1 MTGLL
6 DQGGIPLIVAFF
18 AIAGVAV
25 FLARGGDEPSPE
37 KKPETDDAKRDAESA
52 KPEAKDGE
60 ASMESAPNKA
70 AESSDGDAKA
80 SEAGAKDGD
89 GKDEPLAPNAAEQ
102 KALEDEARE
111 KAAAAAAKAEGD
123 FRTPPKGEEPPKPFE
138 PAKPKRRDWV
148 MTLGSLAALAGLM
161 SVRGDVVY
169 PRGENPAQPLGHYA
183 TLWRSGHVPGG
194 VIWGALL
201 TVIAVVG
208 ILGLLG
214 DSPLD
219 LRGDE
224 SKPDEGTTLQR
235 KKWYQREGAWLVGFA
250 GLLYLPM
257 AGAYGLWDPW
267 ETHYGEVARE
277 ILARDDWITLWW
289 GQEGWFMSKPIL
301 VFWLGALGM
310 GFGSTFGLPFWR
322 DMGPGGHEWFIRVPI
337 CLFAIGAVYAVYKAV
352 SLGWGRRAGLLCGAV
367 LATMPHFMFLSH
379 QSMTDMPFV
388 APLVVAMAFLISA
401 TITDPEKLVTP
412 RRVKIFG
419 KELRIS
425 FWHLVVGGIL
435 LVALPQV
442 MYLLTRPV
450 MFACPEDTASN
461 CRTILEGSRIGPIQ
475 LPIEQYWSGS
485 AGNSVPGDQGS
496 SVPGSPAWEDRY
508 NQVPGLTSL
517 VQGIVWS
524 IIGTILMLTFRRER
538 KEQGL
543 RFAIVYLFS
552 AISFMGKGPA
562 GLGVP
567 EIVLL
572 GFMMTTGK
580 WKLLPR
586 IRFFQGIAIF
596 LLVGFPW
603 YIGIY
608 GRLGSEFTDRFIVH
622 DLLNRAFAGVHGD
635 KGTFRYFVW
644 QLGYAMFPW
653 TGLVPVALGG
663 WRLIVPKDATE
674 AQRDVARLALL
685 WLLVTFT
692 LFSMMV
698 TKFHH
703 YIFPAVPPIAILVGL
718 TLNRMMGDGRLAH
731 TKKGLAAALA
741 TFAGVA
747 LTVFGIATIYG
758 PWHGRVAPVQEGATT
773 TAQLVSGSPTLGIAL
788 ALVGVVIVALSFRF
802 ANEAEE
808 GYQDAVGAMK
818 GLETPDP
825 MMDPS
830 ALPEVPEKERAKFTR
845 GGLAMAAAGAVAM
858 IALVARDIGFGG
870 NSRPQGFERFIH
882 LFVYNY
888 ERQWPTRSFD
898 YTPILRGFGVVAV
911 AAAVLL
917 VIHQT
922 RRHGARV
929 MVAVATCFGFWAL
942 DKYMIDLSG
951 HWSQRNLFEKYH
963 AVRNTRDVASIGSGE
978 DARYWTDAMVAYQMN
993 WKGENFYTGNHA
1005 VMLECGLP
1013 LCRERTPDWLRRHRG
1028 QRVFFVT
1035 EHSRSSSIISQVR
1048 TAGGTA
1054 NAITNEIDNNKFVI
1068 IEGRL

>member
-6 DQGGIPLIVAFF
+6 DQGGVPLIVALF
-18 AIAGVAV
+18 ALAGVAV
-25 FLARGGDEPSPE
+25 FLARGAGEAAPTPE
-37 KKPETDDAKRDAESA
+37 ADP
-52 KPEAKDGE
+52 KPEAKADDAE
-60 ASMESAPNKA
+60 AKADDSEQAPARDEAQAA
-70 AESSDGDAKA
+70 AE
-80 SEAGAKDGD
+80 
-89 GKDEPLAPNAAEQ
+89 
-102 KALEDEARE
+102 
-111 KAAAAAAKAEGD
+111 AAALDDARSKEGT
-123 FRTPPKGEEPPKPFE
+123 FREAPAQPTAPPRFE
-138 PAKPKRRDWV
+138 PAKPRRRDWI
-148 MTLGSLAALAGLM
+148 MTAIGVLGLGGLM
-161 SVRGDVVY
+161 SFRGDVVF
-169 PRGENPAQPLGHYA
+169 PRGEDHTRPLGHFA
-183 TLWRSGHVPGG
+183 TLLRSGHVPGG

-201 TVIAVVG
+201 TLLTVIG

-224 SKPDEGTTLQR
+224 QTPNEGSAVAG
-235 KKWYQREGAWLVGFA
+235 KKWWQREGAWLVMFA
-250 GLLYLPM
+250 GVLYLPM

-267 ETHYGEVARE
+267 ETHYSEVARE

-301 VFWLGALGM
+301 IFWIAALGM

-322 DMGPGGHEWFIRVPI
+322 DMGTGGHEWFIRVPI

-379 QSMTDMPFV
+379 QAMTDMPFV

-412 RRVKIFG
+412 RKLKLFG
-419 KELRIS
+419 RELRIS

-435 LVALPQV
+435 LVAIPQV

-450 MFACPEDTASN
+450 MFACPEDTTSN
-461 CRTILEGSRIGPIQ
+461 CRAILESSRLGPIQ
-475 LPIEQYWSGS
+475 FPIEQYWSGS
-485 AGNSVPGDQGS
+485 AGNSMPNDQNA
-496 SVPGSPAWEDRY
+496 SVPGSPGWEDRY
-508 NQVPGLTSL
+508 NQVPIMTSL
-517 VQGIVWS
+517 VQGLVWTL
-524 IIGTILMLTFRRER
+524 IGTMLMLTFRRER
-538 KEQGL
+538 KEQAL

-572 GFMMTTGK
+572 GFMITSGK

-586 IRFFQGIAIF
+586 IRFFQGIVIF

-603 YIGIY
+603 YIAIY
-608 GRLGSEFTDRFIVH
+608 GRLGNEFFDRFVVH

-653 TGLVPVALGG
+653 TGLVPIALGG

-703 YIFPAVPPIAILVGL
+703 YIFPAVPPTAILVGL

-731 TKKGLAAALA
+731 TKKGLATALA
-741 TFAGVA
+741 TFSGVG
-747 LTVFGIATIYG
+747 LTILGVTTWFG
-758 PWHGRVAPVQEGATT
+758 PWHGRVQQDAQPAAGATSL
-773 TAQLVSGSPTLGIAL
+773 LVAGSPTLGAVL
-788 ALVGVVIVALSFRF
+788 AIVGITVIALSFRF
-802 ANEAEE
+802 AREAEE
-808 GYQDAVGAMK
+808 RYADGNPLVK
-818 GLETPDP
+818 GLETVDP
-825 MMDPS
+825 MMAAD
-830 ALPEVPEKERAKFTR
+830 AVPEVPEAQRSRFTR
-845 GGLAMAAAGAVAM
+845 AGLGMAAAGAVAM
-858 IALVARDIGFGG
+858 LGLVARDLGFAGTA
-870 NSRPQGFERFIH
+870 RPQGFERFIH

-888 ERQWPTRSFD
+888 DRQWPARSFD

-917 VIHQT
+917 VVHAT

-929 MVAVATCFGFWAL
+929 MVAVAACFGFWAL
-942 DKYMIDLSG
+942 DKYMIDLSN
-951 HWSQRNLFEKYH
+951 HWSQRNLFEQYF
-963 AVRNTRDVASIGSGE
+963 ARRSARENVGTGE
-978 DARYWTDAMVAYQMN
+978 DGRYWSDAIVAYQMN

-1013 LCRERTPDWLRRHRG
+1013 LCRERTPDWLRRHNG

-1054 NAITNEIDNNKFVI
+1054 NTVTTEVDNNKFVL

>member
-6 DQGGIPLIVAFF
+6 DQGGVPLILAFF

-25 FLARGGDEPSPE
+25 FLARGGE
-37 KKPETDDAKRDAESA
+37 DAKRDKDAERKKDSDEPSAAKSDESA
-52 KPEAKDGE
+52 TDAAKDE
-60 ASMESAPNKA
+60 ARSDE
-70 AESSDGDAKA
+70 AEAKA
-80 SEAGAKDGD
+80 SES
-89 GKDEPLAPNAAEQ
+89 APSSDA
-102 KALEDEARE
+102 DEAGERSKSPHEGHLRE
-111 KAAAAAAKAEGD
+111 GVQ
-123 FRTPPKGEEPPKPFE
+123 TPPAPPPFE
-138 PAKPKRRDWV
+138 PAKPKRRDWMMV
-148 MTLGSLAALAGLM
+148 GGALAALAGLM
-161 SVRGDVVY
+161 SFRGDVVT
-169 PRGENPAQPLGHYA
+169 PRGDDPAHPIGHYA
-183 TLWRSGHVPGG
+183 ALLRSGHIPGG
-194 VIWGALL
+194 VLWGALL
-201 TVIAVVG
+201 TLIAVVG
-208 ILGLLG
+208 FLGLLG

-224 SKPDEGTTLQR
+224 KLPDEGAPEAK
-235 KKWYQREGAWLVGFA
+235 KKWWQREGAWLVLFA

-267 ETHYGEVARE
+267 ETHYSEVARE

-301 VFWLGALGM
+301 IFWIAALGM
-310 GFGSTFGLPFWR
+310 GFGSSFGLPFWR
-322 DMGPGGHEWFIRVPI
+322 DMGTGAHEWFIRVPI

-352 SLGWGRRAGLLCGAV
+352 SLGWGRRAGLLSGAV

-379 QSMTDMPFV
+379 QAMTDMPFV
-388 APLVVAMAFLISA
+388 APLVVAMAFLVSA

-412 RRVKIFG
+412 RRVKLFG
-419 KELRIS
+419 RELRIS

-435 LVALPQV
+435 LVAIPQV

-450 MFACPEDTASN
+450 MFACPEDTTSN
-461 CRTILEGSRIGPIQ
+461 CRTILESSRLGPIQ

-485 AGNSVPGDQGS
+485 AGNSVPNDLAA

-508 NQVPGLTSL
+508 NQVPMLPSLIQGLLWTAM
-517 VQGIVWS
+517 
-524 IIGTILMLTFRRER
+524 GTVLMLTFRRER
-538 KEQGL
+538 KEQAL
-543 RFAIVYLFS
+543 RFAIVYMFS

-572 GFMMTTGK
+572 GFMITTGK

-603 YIGIY
+603 YIAIY
-608 GRLGSEFTDRFIVH
+608 GRLGNEFFDRFVVH

-653 TGLVPVALGG
+653 TGLVPIALGG

-703 YIFPAVPPIAILVGL
+703 YIFPAVPPMAILVGL
-718 TLNRMMGDGRLAH
+718 TLNRMMGEGRLAH
-731 TKKGLAAALA
+731 TKKGAAAALA

-747 LTVFGIATIYG
+747 LTIFGVTTFFG
-758 PWHGRVAPVQEGATT
+758 PWHGRVNSEAAAQGASATNAAL
-773 TAQLVSGSPTLGIAL
+773 TAGSPTLGFVL

-808 GYQDAVGAMK
+808 PYRDRGVVK
-818 GLETPDP
+818 GLETADP
-825 MMDPS
+825 MMEPD
-830 ALPEVPEKERAKFTR
+830 ALPDVPESERFKFVR
-845 GGLAMAAAGAVAM
+845 AGLAMAAAGAVAV
-858 IALVARDIGFGG
+858 IGLVARDIGFAGT
-870 NSRPQGFERFIH
+870 SRPQGFERFIH

-888 ERQWPTRSFD
+888 DRQWPTRSYD

-917 VIHQT
+917 VIHAT

-929 MVAVATCFGFWAL
+929 MVAVAACFGFWAL
-942 DKYMIDLSG
+942 DKYMIDLSN
-951 HWSQRNLFEKYH
+951 HWSQRNLFEKYFRERS
-963 AVRNTRDVASIGSGE
+963 VRENIGSGE
-978 DARYWTDAMVAYQMN
+978 DARYWSDPMVAYQMN

-1013 LCRERTPDWLRRHRG
+1013 LCRERTPDWLRRHHG
-1028 QRVFFVT
+1028 QRVFIVT

-1054 NAITNEIDNNKFVI
+1054 NTVTTEVDNNKFVL

>member
-6 DQGGIPLIVAFF
+6 DQGAIPLVVAFF

-37 KKPETDDAKRDAESA
+37 SKRPKKSDDRDSADAGDQSA
-52 KPEAKDGE
+52 KAGDESPSQASDESEKDGAKSE
-60 ASMESAPNKA
+60 ASESEQP
-70 AESSDGDAKA
+70 EI
-80 SEAGAKDGD
+80 
-89 GKDEPLAPNAAEQ
+89 APNAAEQ
-102 KALEDEARE
+102 KALDDARQAKE
-111 KAAAAAAKAEGD
+111 EAAAAKAEGD
-123 FRTPPKGEEPPKPFE
+123 FRTAPKAPEPPKPFE
-138 PAKPKRRDWV
+138 PAKRKRRDWV

-161 SVRGDVVY
+161 SFRGDVVF
-169 PRGENPAQPLGHYA
+169 PRGEDPSRPLGHYA
-183 TLWRSGHVPGG
+183 TLLRSGHVPGG
-194 VIWGALL
+194 VIWGVLL
-201 TVIAVVG
+201 TLVAVVG
-208 ILGLLG
+208 LLGLLG

-224 SKPDEGTTLQR
+224 SQPDEGTVEQR
-235 KKWYQREGAWLVGFA
+235 KKWWQREGAWLIGFA

-322 DMGPGGHEWFIRVPI
+322 DMGPGAHEWFIRVPI

-401 TITDPEKLVTP
+401 TITDPDKLVQP
-412 RRVKIFG
+412 RKVKIFG

-450 MFACPEDTASN
+450 MFACPEDTTSN
-461 CRTILEGSRIGPIQ
+461 CRSILENSRLGPIQ
-475 LPIEQYWSGS
+475 FPIEQYWSGS
-485 AGNSVPGDQGS
+485 AGNSVPGDQS
-496 SVPGSPAWEDRY
+496 ASVPGSPAWEDRY
-508 NQVPGLTSL
+508 NQVPFLTSL
-517 VQGIVWS
+517 VQGLVWTF
-524 IIGTILMLTFRRER
+524 IGTILMLTFRRER
-538 KEQGL
+538 KEQAL

-653 TGLVPVALGG
+653 TGLVPIALGG

-703 YIFPAVPPIAILVGL
+703 YIFPAVPPMAILVGL
-718 TLNRMMGDGRLAH
+718 TLNRMMGDARLGH
-731 TKKGLAAALA
+731 TKKGAAAALA

-747 LTVFGIATIYG
+747 LTVFGVTTWFG
-758 PWHGRVAPVQEGATT
+758 PWHGRVAITEGASS
-773 TAQLVSGSPTLGIAL
+773 TAALVAGSPTLGFAL
-788 ALVGVVIVALSFRF
+788 ALVGVMIVALSFRF

-825 MMDPS
+825 MMAQG
-830 ALPEVPEKERAKFTR
+830 ALPEVPEKDRAKFTR

-870 NSRPQGFERFIH
+870 TSRPQGFERFIH

-888 ERQWPTRSFD
+888 ERQWPNRSFD
-898 YTPILRGFGVVAV
+898 YTPILRGFGIVAV

-917 VIHQT
+917 VIHAT

-929 MVAVATCFGFWAL
+929 MVALAACFGFWAL

-951 HWSQRNLFEKYH
+951 HWSQRNIFSKYH
-963 AVRNTRDVASIGSGE
+963 AVRNSREVASIGSGE
-978 DARYWTDAMVAYQMN
+978 DARYWTDPMVAYQMN

-1054 NAITNEIDNNKFVI
+1054 NTITNEIDNNKFVI

>member
-25 FLARGGDEPSPE
+25 YLARGAEEPARDKDRAPE
-37 KKPETDDAKRDAESA
+37 DREASGAAGSEGSSETVGASAAGAEPADPARSKGAALDAKESA
-52 KPEAKDGE
+52 LADSERP
-60 ASMESAPNKA
+60 PN
-70 AESSDGDAKA
+70 
-80 SEAGAKDGD
+80 
-89 GKDEPLAPNAAEQ
+89 LAEQ
-102 KALEDEARE
+102 EAADAEARE
-111 KAAAAAAKAEGD
+111 RAVAEAAQAEGS
-123 FRTPPKGEEPPKPFE
+123 FREPPKPPPAAFE
-138 PAKPKRRDWV
+138 PAKPKRRDWI
-148 MTLGSLAALAGLM
+148 MTGVALLGLAGLM
-161 SVRGDVVY
+161 SVRGDVVN
-169 PRGENPAQPLGHYA
+169 PRGDDPARPLGHYA
-183 TLWRSGHVPGG
+183 TLLRSGHVPGG
-194 VIWGALL
+194 VLWGVLL
-201 TVIAVVG
+201 TLLAVVG

-224 SKPDEGTTLQR
+224 KRPDEGLAVAK
-235 KKWYQREGAWLVGFA
+235 KKWWQREGSWLVLFA

-267 ETHYGEVARE
+267 ETHYSEVARE

-301 VFWLGALGM
+301 IFWIAALGM

-322 DMGPGGHEWFIRVPI
+322 DMGPGAHEWFIRVPI

-379 QSMTDMPFV
+379 QAMTDMPFV

-401 TITDPEKLVTP
+401 TITDPDKLVTP
-412 RRVKIFG
+412 RKVKLFG
-419 KELRIS
+419 RELRVS

-435 LVALPQV
+435 LVAIPQV

-450 MFACPEDTASN
+450 MFACPEDTTSN
-461 CRTILEGSRIGPIQ
+461 CRTILEASRVGPIQ
-475 LPIEQYWSGS
+475 FPIEQYWSGS
-485 AGNSVPGDQGS
+485 AGNSVPGDQS
-496 SVPGSPAWEDRY
+496 ASVPGSPAWEDRY
-508 NQVPGLTSL
+508 NQVPLMTSL
-517 VQGIVWS
+517 VQGLIWTTL
-524 IIGTILMLTFRRER
+524 GTILMMTFRRER
-538 KEQGL
+538 KEQAL

-572 GFMMTTGK
+572 GFMITTGK

-653 TGLVPVALGG
+653 TGLVPIALGG

-703 YIFPAVPPIAILVGL
+703 YIFPAVPPTAILVGL
-718 TLNRMMGDGRLAH
+718 TLHRMMGGVRLSH
-731 TKKGLAAALA
+731 SKKGLAAALA

-747 LTVFGIATIYG
+747 LLIFGVTTWFG
-758 PWHGRVAPVQEGATT
+758 PWHGRVALPQEGSSAG
-773 TAQLVSGSPTLGIAL
+773 AALVAGSPVLGAAL
-788 ALVGVVIVALSFRF
+788 ALVGVVVLVLSFRF
-802 ANEAEE
+802 AKEAEE
-808 GYQDAVGAMK
+808 PYADGVATVK
-818 GLETPDP
+818 GLATPDP
-825 MMDPS
+825 MMDPD
-830 ALPEVPEKERAKFTR
+830 ALPEVPERERAKFVR
-845 GGLAMAAAGAVAM
+845 AGLAMAAAGAVAM
-858 IALVARDIGFGG
+858 ISLVARDIGFGG
-870 NSRPQGFERFIH
+870 TARPQGFERFIH

-898 YTPILRGFGVVAV
+898 YTPILRGFGLIAV

-917 VIHQT
+917 VIHGT

-929 MVAVATCFGFWAL
+929 MLAVAACFGFWAL
-942 DKYMIDLSG
+942 DKYMIDLSN
-951 HWSQRNLFEKYH
+951 HWSQRNLFERYH
-963 AVRNTRDVASIGSGE
+963 AVRNAREVSSIGPGE
-978 DARYWTDAMVAYQMN
+978 DARYWNDPMVAFQMN

-1048 TAGGTA
+1048 SAGGTA
-1054 NAITNEIDNNKFVI
+1054 SAITNEIDNNKFVI

>member
-6 DQGGIPLIVAFF
+6 DQGGIPLILAFF
-18 AIAGVAV
+18 AIAGAAV
-25 FLARGGDEPSPE
+25 FLARGGNEEPENKPDARREGEPEASKDEA
-37 KKPETDDAKRDAESA
+37 KPDDAV
-52 KPEAKDGE
+52 EAKDGE
-60 ASMESAPNKA
+60 PS
-70 AESSDGDAKA
+70 SSDAAKPAGDADKPA
-80 SEAGAKDGD
+80 EEAANV
-89 GKDEPLAPNAAEQ
+89 EAPAE
-102 KALEDEARE
+102 
-111 KAAAAAAKAEGD
+111 AAKEQSPAA
-123 FRTPPKGEEPPKPFE
+123 PLFE
-138 PAKPKRRDWV
+138 PAKVKRRDWIL
-148 MTLGSLAALAGLM
+148 TLGSLAGLAGLM
-161 SVRGDVVY
+161 SVRGDVVT
-169 PRGENPAQPLGHYA
+169 PRGDDPAHQLGHYA
-183 TLWRSGHVPGG
+183 SLLRSGHVPGG
-194 VIWGALL
+194 VIWGVLL
-201 TVIAVVG
+201 TLLAVVG
-208 ILGLLG
+208 FLGLLG

-224 SKPDEGTTLQR
+224 TSPAVGSPEASR
-235 KKWYQREGAWLVGFA
+235 KWYQREGTWLVFFA

-267 ETHYGEVARE
+267 ETHYSEVARE

-301 VFWLGALGM
+301 IFWIAALGM

-322 DMGPGGHEWFIRVPI
+322 DMGTGHHEWFIRVPI
-337 CLFAIGAVYAVYKAV
+337 GLFAIGAVYAVYKAV

-379 QSMTDMPFV
+379 QAMTDMPFV

-401 TITDPEKLVTP
+401 TITDPNKLVAP
-412 RRVKIFG
+412 RRFKLFG
-419 KELRIS
+419 RELRIS

-435 LVALPQV
+435 LVAIPQV

-450 MFACPEDTASN
+450 MFACPEDTTSN
-461 CRTILEGSRIGPIQ
+461 CRTILENSRLGPIQ

-485 AGNSVPGDQGS
+485 AGNSVPNDQAA

-508 NQVPGLTSL
+508 NQIPMFTSL
-517 VQGIVWS
+517 VQGILWT
-524 IIGTILMLTFRRER
+524 ILGTILMMTFRRER
-538 KEQGL
+538 KEQAL

-562 GLGVP
+562 GFGVP

-572 GFMMTTGK
+572 GFMITTSK

-586 IRFFQGIAIF
+586 IRFFQGLAIF
-596 LLVGFPW
+596 LFVGFPW
-603 YIGIY
+603 YIAIY

-635 KGTFRYFVW
+635 KGTFRYFIW

-663 WRLIVPKDATE
+663 WRLLLPKDATE

-703 YIFPAVPPIAILVGL
+703 YIFPAVPPMAILVGL
-718 TLNRMMGDGRLAH
+718 TLHRMMGEARLSH
-731 TKKGLAAALA
+731 TKKGAAAALA

-747 LTVFGIATIYG
+747 LTIFGVTTWFG
-758 PWHGRVAPVQEGATT
+758 PWHGRVNAEAAASGAASGAQSAL
-773 TAQLVSGSPTLGIAL
+773 TAGSPTLGAAL
-788 ALVGVVIVALSFRF
+788 ALLGVVVIVLSFRF
-802 ANEAEE
+802 AKEAEE
-808 GYQDAVGAMK
+808 PFTVTGTTL
-818 GLETPDP
+818 GLDTPDP

-830 ALPEVPEKERAKFTR
+830 ALPEVPEKDRAKFVR
-845 GGLAMAAAGAVAM
+845 SGLAMAAAGAVAV
-858 IALVARDIGFGG
+858 IALVARDIGFAGS
-870 NSRPQGFERFIH
+870 SRPQGFERFIH

-888 ERQWPTRSFD
+888 ERQWPIRSYD

-929 MVAVATCFGFWAL
+929 MVAVAACFGFWAL
-942 DKYMIDLSG
+942 DKYMIDLSN
-951 HWSQRNLFEKYH
+951 HWSQRNLFEKYF
-963 AVRNTRDVASIGSGE
+963 RERGTRENVGSGE
-978 DARYWTDAMVAYQMN
+978 DGRYWADPMVAYQMN

-1013 LCRERTPDWLRRHRG
+1013 LCRERTPDWLRRHNG

-1054 NAITNEIDNNKFVI
+1054 NAVTTEVDNNKFVL

>member
-6 DQGGIPLIVAFF
+6 DQGGVPLVLAFF

-25 FLARGGDEPSPE
+25 FLARGSGEAPAGGA
-37 KKPETDDAKRDAESA
+37 KKPEPDADA
-52 KPEAKDGE
+52 
-60 ASMESAPNKA
+60 
-70 AESSDGDAKA
+70 DAKA
-80 SEAGAKDGD
+80 KSEEESSAT
-89 GKDEPLAPNAAEQ
+89 EPDA
-102 KALEDEARE
+102 D
-111 KAAAAAAKAEGD
+111 AAKADAASADAAEPAKADEGD
-123 FRTPPKGEEPPKPFE
+123 KSAAAVPEKGIFREGQQDPPVAPPFE
-138 PAKPKRRDWV
+138 PAKPKRRDWLMV
-148 MTLGSLAALAGLM
+148 LGSLGALAGLM
-161 SVRGDVVY
+161 SFRGDVVT
-169 PRGENPAQPLGHYA
+169 PRGDDPTRPLGHFA
-183 TLWRSGHVPGG
+183 SLLRSGHIPGG
-194 VIWGALL
+194 VLWGVLL
-201 TVIAVVG
+201 TLVAVVG
-208 ILGLLG
+208 LLGLLG

-224 SKPDEGTTLQR
+224 HKPDEATPVEK
-235 KKWYQREGAWLVGFA
+235 KKWYQREGTWLVFFA

-267 ETHYGEVARE
+267 ETHYSEVARE

-301 VFWLGALGM
+301 IFWIAALGM
-310 GFGSTFGLPFWR
+310 GFGSSFGLPFWR
-322 DMGPGGHEWFIRVPI
+322 DMGVGSHEWFIRVPI
-337 CLFAIGAVYAVYKAV
+337 SLFAIGAVYAVYKAV

-379 QSMTDMPFV
+379 QAMTDMPFV

-412 RRVKIFG
+412 RKFTVFG
-419 KELRIS
+419 RELRIS

-435 LVALPQV
+435 LVAIPQV

-450 MFACPEDTASN
+450 MFACPEDTTSN
-461 CRTILEGSRIGPIQ
+461 CRTILESSRLGPIQ

-485 AGNSVPGDQGS
+485 AGNSVPNDQAA

-508 NQVPGLTSL
+508 NQVPMMTSL
-517 VQGIVWS
+517 VQGLIWTLM
-524 IIGTILMLTFRRER
+524 GTILMLTFRRER
-538 KEQGL
+538 KEQAL
-543 RFAIVYLFS
+543 RFAIVYMFS

-572 GFMMTTGK
+572 GFMITTGK

-603 YIGIY
+603 YIAIY
-608 GRLGSEFTDRFIVH
+608 GRLGNEFFDRFVVH

-653 TGLVPVALGG
+653 TGLVPIALGG

-703 YIFPAVPPIAILVGL
+703 YIFPAVPPMAILVGL
-718 TLNRMMGDGRLAH
+718 TLNRMMGEGRLSH
-731 TKKGLAAALA
+731 TKKGAAAALA
-741 TFAGVA
+741 TFAGTA
-747 LTVFGIATIYG
+747 LTIFGVATWFG
-758 PWHGRVAPVQEGATT
+758 PWHGRVHIDPQAASGAQ
-773 TAQLVSGSPTLGIAL
+773 ASLVAGSPTLGAVL

-802 ANEAEE
+802 AKEAEE
-808 GYQDAVGAMK
+808 PYADSGVVN

-825 MMDPS
+825 MMDKD
-830 ALPEVPEKERAKFTR
+830 ALPDVPEKDRAKFVR
-845 GGLAMAAAGAVAM
+845 AGLAMAAAGAVSM
-858 IALVARDIGFGG
+858 IALVARDIGFAG
-870 NSRPQGFERFIH
+870 NARPQGFERFIH

-888 ERQWPTRSFD
+888 DRQWPTRSYD

-917 VIHQT
+917 VIHAT

-929 MVAVATCFGFWAL
+929 MVAVAACFGFWAL
-942 DKYMIDLSG
+942 DKYMIDLSN
-951 HWSQRNLFEKYH
+951 HWSQRNLFEKYFRERT
-963 AVRNTRDVASIGSGE
+963 VRENIGSGE
-978 DARYWTDAMVAYQMN
+978 DARYWSNPLVAYQMN

-1013 LCRERTPDWLRRHRG
+1013 LCRERTPDWLRRHNG

-1054 NAITNEIDNNKFVI
+1054 NTVTTEIDNNKFVL